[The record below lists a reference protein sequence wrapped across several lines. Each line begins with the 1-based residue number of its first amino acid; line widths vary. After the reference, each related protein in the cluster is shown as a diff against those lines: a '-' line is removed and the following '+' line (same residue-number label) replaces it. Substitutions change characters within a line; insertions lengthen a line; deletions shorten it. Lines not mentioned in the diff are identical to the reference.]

1 MSANRPIT
9 TEDLKTIPHIIRTHW
24 DDHVISQL
32 LKAIQD
38 HNKPEIKRWYHSL
51 SVSLK
56 EKLFDHWTADE
67 VYVMIICRLI
77 LDDDRKLFAMMLE
90 KIEIR

>member
-1 MSANRPIT
+1 MSANQQIG
-9 TEDLKTIPHIIRTHW
+9 TEDLKTIPRIIRTQW

-38 HNKPEIKRWYHSL
+38 HNKAEIKRWYHSL

-77 LDDDRKLFAMMLE
+77 LDDDRNLFTMMLQKVE
-90 KIEIR
+90 VR

>member
-1 MSANRPIT
+1 MNT
-9 TEDLKTIPHIIRTHW
+9 TQLTTSKEDTTVPHIIRTHW
-24 DDHVISQL
+24 DDHVTSQL
-32 LKAIQD
+32 LKAIQE

-67 VYVMIICRLI
+67 VYLMIICRLM
-77 LDDDRKLFAMMLE
+77 LDDDRKLFTMMLQ
-90 KIEIR
+90 KVEIR